1 MERAVSSAEM
11 RVQKAQIKLDTA
23 VASEESED
31 KIKILSAALAGAQ
44 QKLEKAKTRLAEQSN

>member
-1 MERAVSSAEM
+1 M
-11 RVQKAQIKLDTA
+11 RVPKAQSKLDA
-23 VASEESED
+23 AIASEEPED